1 MLYKG
6 IPTVERCMQVGR
18 AETRGLYATAW
29 CTRAPLPSPSYIYF
43 PLHLHAG
50 KERVLP
56 AQFRTLDWPHNQDRG
71 VGRSQDGRR
80 THCSCLGGQEPSW
93 SHRVYCN
100 NVLLSVCNQFFF
112 RALLSSSFS
121 CSVAL
126 AAEGTSG
133 RPKPWNATHARG
145 IHK

>member
-112 RALLSSSFS
+112 RALLSILQLFCSS
-121 CSVAL
+121 CCKRYKR
-126 AAEGTSG
+126 AAKTLECYT
-133 RPKPWNATHARG
+133 RTRHP
-145 IHK
+145 